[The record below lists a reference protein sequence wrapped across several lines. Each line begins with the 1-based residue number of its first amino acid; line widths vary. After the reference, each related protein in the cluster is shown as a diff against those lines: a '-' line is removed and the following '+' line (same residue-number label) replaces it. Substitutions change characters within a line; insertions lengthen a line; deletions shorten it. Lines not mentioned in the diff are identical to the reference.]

1 MHKCRR
7 GSFLFFVSLVRLRW
21 IEGELQLDDS
31 IELNAGAGANLA
43 QDLAQ
48 ESFLQLHRTAWG
60 TLPVGEAR
68 FWLYRVARNFALNEF
83 RKSNTRYRLF
93 DRVVE
98 VMRPRTRNPE
108 EEYEARERQEIV
120 LKMLARLPEDQR
132 VALLLREQQQ
142 LSYREIGQVLNISE
156 SKVKIDIFR
165 ARTALRETWSKKARA
180 FSANAGSQS
189 TLEM

>member
-1 MHKCRR
+1 MASEDDEFTMLFQDFYPSLCR
-7 GSFLFFVSLVRLRW
+7 FLECLLGGR
-21 IEGELQLDDS
+21 
-31 IELNAGAGANLA
+31 AALA

-60 TLPVGEAR
+60 TLPVNEAR